1 MSAPGQD
8 VPEFDERS
16 RSAYL
21 SRKDVRVL
29 AVVAIVL
36 VLLMMPV
43 YCVLKDQ
50 RDEHVCKQ
58 NLGHIFKAMGAYIE
72 ANDGRFPPA
81 FVVGEK
87 GEPQLFDGAPYTWM
101 SLAHPGLSARA
112 SFLCPAAGE
121 SETILNLHPEADKP
135 HFRSAYGLYV
145 PWATANSSLV
155 SDPNTAVLVAET
167 SNHGAENTFNPVPFS
182 NGVDGMTVAWDT
194 GNFEVARDSEYV
206 TRLAFPST
214 RGGDFRKD
222 GPARHGDNIFLLTM
236 GGQLLS
242 LKPNGARLRRLG
254 ASGDEIVG
262 HWAVR

>member
-135 HFRSAYGLYV
+135 HFRSAYGFMCRGRRPTLRSSPTPTPPCWSLRHRTTV
-145 PWATANSSLV
+145 PK
-155 SDPNTAVLVAET
+155 
-167 SNHGAENTFNPVPFS
+167 
-182 NGVDGMTVAWDT
+182 
-194 GNFEVARDSEYV
+194 
-206 TRLAFPST
+206 TRSTPFPSRT
-214 RGGDFRKD
+214 EWT
-222 GPARHGDNIFLLTM
+222 A
-236 GGQLLS
+236 
-242 LKPNGARLRRLG
+242 
-254 ASGDEIVG
+254 
-262 HWAVR
+262 